1 MSRAGRRACDR
12 PCAIPRFVPV
22 LAAAL
27 SLHASIPAAAREL
40 PRPSLAGHTFVSTD
54 LVPDAFVRSY
64 LRSSVGYAQAA
75 QIDYPPRVVAG
86 DTLSALNG
94 NLVYALLSFEYQHAI
109 RDWMA
114 VRASLGMR
122 SRLGTQVTSL
132 VSEGVTVT
140 NGFEFG
146 WLARLRATTR
156 TMLCGSLAVTN
167 QTVTVIDPKQFAEDV
182 ANGVAEARLI
192 DHVPTVRTAGSLRYA
207 WAINRPFGV
216 TVLTEGSYG
225 ESPRRRSPDSWE
237 YALGASM
244 DFDAGAAWGVP
255 LGAALAY
262 RRMSLPVI
270 TTTDNGDASETV
282 LRLAYNGRPDFL
294 ISVDILGVLDRDNS
308 RAQAVWAGGAAI
320 SMRYYF

>member
-1 MSRAGRRACDR
+1 MIRAGHPARDWPLAIRRV
-12 PCAIPRFVPV
+12 VPL

-27 SLHASIPAAAREL
+27 GLHASIPAAAQEP
-40 PRPSLAGHTFVSTD
+40 PRPSLAGHTFISTD
-54 LVPDAFVRSY
+54 LIPDAFVRTY

-75 QIDYPPRVVAG
+75 HIDYPPVVVNG
-86 DTLSALNG
+86 DTLAALDG
-94 NLVYALLSFEYQHAI
+94 NLVYAILGVEYQHAL
-109 RDWMA
+109 RDWLA
-114 VRASLGMR
+114 VRAGLGMR

-182 ANGVAEARLI
+182 ANGVADARLI
-192 DHVPTVRTAGSLRYA
+192 DEVPTVRTAGGLRYA
-207 WAINRPFGV
+207 WAINRPFGF

-237 YALGASM
+237 YVLGACM
-244 DFDAGAAWGVP
+244 DFDAEAAWGVP

-270 TTTDNGDASETV
+270 TATDNGDASETV
-282 LRLAYNGRPDFL
+282 LRLAYNGRSDFL
-294 ISVDILGVLDRDNS
+294 IGLDILGVLDRDNA
-308 RAQAVWAGGAAI
+308 RAKAVWAGGAAI
-320 SMRYYF
+320 AMRYYF